1 MIPNSGGVGLQVR
14 GFTDAIFQSD
24 KDDCKSQSGYIF
36 TLNAGAVSWKSS
48 KQVTTADST
57 AEAEYIAA
65 SEAAKEAVL
74 IKKFITELEVV
85 PTKDE
90 NIGFDGYIGNWILR
104 IYRIY
109 QRYIGGYFY
118 MNIDISEINK
128 NTLKLM
134 ETLYKSVK
142 MTLIMKYRH

>member
-1 MIPNSGGVGLQVR
+1 MSSCSSLIMLCFGYCCSVLAISGV
-14 GFTDAIFQSD
+14 
-24 KDDCKSQSGYIF
+24 
-36 TLNAGAVSWKSS
+36 
-48 KQVTTADST
+48 
-57 AEAEYIAA
+57 
-65 SEAAKEAVL
+65 
-74 IKKFITELEVV
+74 
-85 PTKDE
+85 KDE

-109 QRYIGGYFY
+109 RRYIGGYFY

-134 ETLYKSVK
+134 KTLYKSVK

>member
-1 MIPNSGGVGLQVR
+1 MIPNNGGVGLQVR

-57 AEAEYIAA
+57 TEAKYIAA
-65 SEAAKEAVL
+65 SEAAKEVVL

-90 NIGFDGYIGNWILR
+90 NIGFDGYISNWILR
-104 IYRIY
+104 IYWIY
-109 QRYIGGYFY
+109 RRYIGGYFY